1 MKRFML
7 LLAFLISVG
16 TSAFGQLV
24 KEVTLSSET
33 NLAAALQNEEL
44 EKITTLKITGPL
56 TEADFATMKDDMPV
70 LQVLDMSGVTALPKQ
85 GDYQTIPARALE
97 KNATIQKVIMPV
109 CLESVGVNAFSECA
123 NLFEVDFSLASQLKW
138 LDGFYNCRN
147 LQSLDLSEKQCLQG
161 ISNSA
166 FSTCISLKTV
176 NLSNCSALTKIESSA
191 FMNCYALKT
200 VDLSNCTLLEEIGTQ
215 AFLSCE
221 ILNQIELT
229 GCSALQKIGNMAFQ
243 DCFQLS
249 HFDFEVLTQ
258 LSSIGNGAFYG
269 TALAGDITLGSSI
282 NQLGEFAFYSCDQ
295 ITSIDFSN
303 STIEAVL
310 MNTFSGCTAL
320 QKVDFTGCTSLRTLN
335 KGAFSDCTSLKEIV
349 IDNSSYKC
357 EDGVLY
363 VGDKATIIMYL
374 SGKDDAD
381 FTIPESVVTI
391 QAGSFWGVSSEL
403 KSLAI
408 PATVRSIE
416 PNAFN
421 GFSRKT
427 VHVLSEQPL
436 PLAGDIGLTGAL
448 VYVPQGKLGDYK
460 NAEVWK
466 TYSLIEM
473 GAEGTTVE
481 LTSAGTLASKLT
493 GVDLSTIQEL
503 KVSGPMNASD
513 FEVIKQMTLLTK
525 VDLSEASM
533 AEYKLPS
540 EAFSGLSYLK
550 EVNLPDNI
558 TEIGSNA
565 FSNLPCLATV
575 NMPSALVIIN
585 SYAFAYCSQLEGID
599 LSSLTH
605 LRVIGSYAFRSCS
618 AIPTALNLPNSLE
631 SIYDNAFSGTRVSSV
646 FFSNTV
652 LSSIGFSAFKDCL
665 ITDDLSFP
673 ATLSSIGNNAFDAAT
688 PSSIK
693 LKSPNMVSL
702 GGTDVFKAAKETACK
717 VNVPK
722 GLGATYKADTYWS
735 PFGNNIEEYGHLVT
749 ATTNNSDYGTVSGGG
764 AYETG
769 EQVTLTATLE
779 HEGNWGYDKKF
790 VWLFS
795 GWYEGES
802 KVSDNLTMEFAA
814 AADRSLIATYN
825 EVRFLTN
832 KNYDFDT
839 RVLFKKSQTTNSVT
853 VSCDL
858 TNVEDCVFAGWYE
871 NDELITTS
879 SEITIS
885 AKANI
890 YSRTITA
897 RIVDSFAPIRGLIDD
912 SNKIDGQ
919 DVYVDGPI
927 TVEGTK
933 TWKPNSLKFVWGYN
947 PSLLVNSP
955 MEVNKVNVYTDD
967 MYLHTQNHTG
977 WLFMCFPYKLK
988 VTDILQR
995 SGEDGQIVVREYD
1008 GNARATNGMGESW
1021 KQLGVDAT
1029 MEANKGYIFRS
1040 NRVEGYEFNSSIDDM
1055 NKLFNRQAV
1064 TIPLPAHPSTVSA
1077 NANWNL
1083 VGNPFPC
1090 YFSVEQLFTD
1100 GLDGTVTV
1108 WSDDIQN
1115 YEYYTQDD
1123 EGVYLAPLTAF
1134 FIQHSGSTSS
1144 VTFKPEG
1151 RVATLPNTRAALAD
1165 LRSDMGRE
1173 VINLQLANDSLSDK
1187 TRVVFNEAASTDY
1200 ELGKDAAKFSSMNNN
1215 APSLYSLDAQNQ
1227 QLAINERPVGNGLVR
1242 LGCYIGVKGSYTLS
1256 AKEALVS
1263 DLYLYDTETGASC
1276 NLRETSYTFTAEAGV
1291 CNNRFELR
1299 TSLKGTGVEA
1309 IEGFSW
1315 QVTGDQ
1321 LQLNGLPVG
1330 ATVSLFDANGR
1341 MRFTGDATTAAAGI
1355 ALPQNGIYYLIIR
1368 TAEGVS
1374 STVSIKR

>member
-16 TSAFGQLV
+16 TSVWGQE
-24 KEVTLSSET
+24 KPSTSREVDLTVTEGQGET
-33 NLAAALQNEEL
+33 GTQGRTLAAALGDEANS
-44 EKITTLKITGPL
+44 ITELKIIGPL
-56 TEADFATMKDDMPV
+56 TAEDIATLKNMAR
-70 LQVLDMSGVTALPKQ
+70 LQVLDMSGVTELLNTEISWYDNEFSQNVTYKS
-85 GDYQTIPARALE
+85 IPQEAFQNKL
-97 KNATIQKVIMPV
+97 TLQKVILPACAEV
-109 CLESVGVNAFSECA
+109 IGSAAFKGC
-123 NLFEVDFSLASQLKW
+123 SQLIEIEFATNNNLKYI
-138 LDGFYNCRN
+138 LSEAFKQCSSLRSVDLSDCSNIIGIRPVAFYNCTN
-147 LQSLDLSEKQCLQG
+147 LIDVNLSGCTSLTSIG
-161 ISNSA
+161 YSA
-166 FSTCISLKTV
+166 FSNCSSLQTIDMSSCTSLLIIGQSAFSSCSLLTTISLT
-176 NLSNCSALTKIESSA
+176 NCT
-191 FMNCYALKT
+191 ALKT
-200 VDLSNCTLLEEIGTQ
+200 IDGYAFSHTSKLNAFDFTALTALETIGRY
-215 AFLSCE
+215 
-221 ILNQIELT
+221 
-229 GCSALQKIGNMAFQ
+229 AFQ
-243 DCFQLS
+243 AS
-249 HFDFEVLTQ
+249 G
-258 LSSIGNGAFYG
+258 LSSEVV
-269 TALAGDITLGSSI
+269 LGSSI
-282 NQLGEFAFYSCDQ
+282 KEIGEYAFANSQQLINVSFAENSRLTTLSAYSLADCSALR
-295 ITSIDFSN
+295 TVDFSN
-303 STIEAVL
+303 CTTLGTI
-310 MNTFSGCTAL
+310 GD
-320 QKVDFTGCTSLRTLN
+320 Q
-335 KGAFSDCTSLKEIV
+335 AFSNCYSLQSIL
-349 IDNSSYKC
+349 IDNNWFKSQ
-357 EDGVLY
+357 DGVLFVSDMASLLVY
-363 VGDKATIIMYL
+363 PYAKEGSSY
-374 SGKDDAD
+374 
-381 FTIPESVVTI
+381 TIPSGVQTIFSGAFNLSTSTGDGTPYPTTPKLCELIIPTSVLSI
-391 QAGSFWGVSSEL
+391 QSNAFSGFYG
-403 KSLAI
+403 K
-408 PATVRSIE
+408 TVRILAESPI
-416 PNAFN
+416 
-421 GFSRKT
+421 G
-427 VHVLSEQPL
+427 LSN
-436 PLAGDIGLTGAL
+436 DIGLRGAL
-448 VYVPQGKLGDYK
+448 VYVPKGSLTTYKEAAIWKDY
-460 NAEVWK
+460 
-466 TYSLIEM
+466 TLIET

-702 GGTDVFKAAKETACK
+702 GGTDVFKAAKETTCT
-717 VNVPK
+717 VYVPK
-722 GLGATYKADTYWS
+722 GLGETYKADTYWS
-735 PFGNNIEEYGHLVT
+735 PFRNNIEEYGHLVT
-749 ATTNNSDYGTVSGGG
+749 VTVNDDHGDSYGYATGGG
-764 AYETG
+764 AYEEG
-769 EQVTLTATLE
+769 ETVTLTASL
-779 HEGNWGYDKKF
+779 
-790 VWLFS
+790 
-795 GWYEGES
+795 YEYRNG
-802 KVSDNLTMEFAA
+802 L
-814 AADRSLIATYN
+814 
-825 EVRFLTN
+825 
-832 KNYDFDT
+832 
-839 RVLFKKSQTTNSVT
+839 
-853 VSCDL
+853 
-858 TNVEDCVFAGWYE
+858 FAGWFE
-871 NDELITTS
+871 NNQKLSGESTYSFTMGDTDRSIEARFSKDGYGIEGWSETVADPDKADGQTVMLWPYNSSLWVTGELDWNLKKFT
-879 SEITIS
+879 
-885 AKANI
+885 
-890 YSRTITA
+890 YSRGA
-897 RIVDSFAPIRGLIDD
+897 
-912 SNKIDGQ
+912 
-919 DVYVDGPI
+919 
-927 TVEGTK
+927 
-933 TWKPNSLKFVWGYN
+933 
-947 PSLLVNSP
+947 SLLVESP
-955 MEVNKVNVYTDD
+955 ITAEQINVQASMSGNQWY
-967 MYLHTQNHTG
+967 
-977 WLFMCFPYKLK
+977 FISFPYDLK
-988 VTDILQR
+988 FSDIVLEQ
-995 SGEDGQIVVREYD
+995 DHQFVVREYD
-1008 GNARATNGMGESW
+1008 GAARAANGMGASW
-1021 KQLGVDAT
+1021 RQLSTDAT
-1029 MEANKGYIFRS
+1029 MKANKGYIIQFAQ
-1040 NRVEGYEFNSSIDDM
+1040 SSGFDSYNAASGM
-1055 NKLFNRQAV
+1055 EALFNRQAV
-1064 TIPLPAHPSTVSA
+1064 TIDLPAHTSTVPA
-1077 NANWNL
+1077 DANWNL

-1090 YFSVEQLFTD
+1090 YFSVKQLFDD
-1100 GLDGTVTV
+1100 GLNGTVTV
-1108 WSDDIQN
+1108 WSDQLQN

-1123 EGVYLAPLTAF
+1123 AGVYLAPLTAF

-1151 RVATLPNTRAALAD
+1151 RVAALPTTRAALAE

-1256 AKEALVS
+1256 AKEALAS

-1299 TSLKGTGVEA
+1299 TTLRGTGVEA
-1309 IEGFSW
+1309 IAGFSW
-1315 QVTGDQ
+1315 QVTGNQ

-1355 ALPQNGIYYLIIR
+1355 ALPQSGIYYLIIR

>member
-1 MKRFML
+1 MGVETLSNFDFTQL
-7 LLAFLISVG
+7 TALNSIG
-16 TSAFGQLV
+16 GSAFY
-24 KEVTLSSET
+24 
-33 NLAAALQNEEL
+33 
-44 EKITTLKITGPL
+44 
-56 TEADFATMKDDMPV
+56 D
-70 LQVLDMSGVTALPKQ
+70 
-85 GDYQTIPARALE
+85 
-97 KNATIQKVIMPV
+97 
-109 CLESVGVNAFSECA
+109 
-123 NLFEVDFSLASQLKW
+123 
-138 LDGFYNCRN
+138 
-147 LQSLDLSEKQCLQG
+147 
-161 ISNSA
+161 
-166 FSTCISLKTV
+166 
-176 NLSNCSALTKIESSA
+176 
-191 FMNCYALKT
+191 
-200 VDLSNCTLLEEIGTQ
+200 
-215 AFLSCE
+215 
-221 ILNQIELT
+221 
-229 GCSALQKIGNMAFQ
+229 
-243 DCFQLS
+243 
-249 HFDFEVLTQ
+249 
-258 LSSIGNGAFYG
+258 
-269 TALAGDITLGSSI
+269 TALAGEIKFASNI
-282 NQLGEFAFYSCDQ
+282 NLLGESAFYSCDD
-295 ITSIDFSN
+295 ITSINLSN
-303 STIEAVL
+303 SSIAVVSA
-310 MNTFSGCTAL
+310 NTFGDCGKL
-320 QKVDFTGCTSLRTLN
+320 QKVDFTGCTSLNTLN
-335 KGAFSDCTSLKEIV
+335 KDAFANCSALQAVVINNGFYTSEA
-349 IDNSSYKC
+349 
-357 EDGVLY
+357 GVLY
-363 VGDKATIIMYL
+363 VV
-374 SGKDDAD
+374 GKKILMLYPAGKSDAA
-381 FTIPESVVTI
+381 FTIPGTVSTI
-391 QAGSFWGVSSEL
+391 QTGAFTLFSKYASKPAMLSSL
-403 KSLAI
+403 TI
-408 PATVRSIE
+408 PASVKSIQ
-416 PNAFN
+416 PDAFS
-421 GFSRKT
+421 GFSGKT
-427 VHVLSEQPL
+427 VHVMSDLPIDLSN
-436 PLAGDIGLTGAL
+436 DIGLAGAL
-448 VYVPQGKLGDYK
+448 IYVPQGSLESYK

-466 TYSLIEM
+466 NYTLIET
-473 GAEGTTVE
+473 GAEGTSVVLET
-481 LTSAGTLASKLT
+481 AGSLGAKLT
-493 GVDLSTIQEL
+493 EKGVTLNTIQEL
-503 KVSGPMNASD
+503 TVTGPMNASD

-550 EVNLPDNI
+550 EVKLPDNI

-673 ATLSSIGNNAFDAAT
+673 ATLSSIGNNAFDAAI

-717 VNVPK
+717 VYVPK
-722 GLGATYKADTYWS
+722 GLGETYKADTYWS
-735 PFGNNIEEYGHLVT
+735 PFGNNIVEYGYLVT

-764 AYETG
+764 AYEAG
-769 EQVTLTATLE
+769 ETVTLTADPNNPSE
-779 HEGNWGYDKKF
+779 Y
-790 VWLFS
+790 
-795 GWYEGES
+795 
-802 KVSDNLTMEFAA
+802 AA
-814 AADRSLIATYN
+814 
-825 EVRFLTN
+825 FG
-832 KNYDFDT
+832 
-839 RVLFKKSQTTNSVT
+839 
-853 VSCDL
+853 
-858 TNVEDCVFAGWYE
+858 GWYE
-871 NDELITTS
+871 NNQRISSDLVYTFIMGTS
-879 SEITIS
+879 DRIIE
-885 AKANI
+885 
-890 YSRTITA
+890 A
-897 RIVDSFAPIRGLIDD
+897 RFYWNGADDWWEERVVDD
-912 SNKIDGQ
+912 SNKIDGLNISASRLTVNGELPWALNSF
-919 DVYVDGPI
+919 VYKWPFHSYI
-927 TVEGTK
+927 
-933 TWKPNSLKFVWGYN
+933 
-947 PSLLVNSP
+947 LVNSP
-955 MEVNKVNVYTDD
+955 MSATTIEVKAHPEELCV
-967 MYLHTQNHTG
+967 G
-977 WLFMCFPYKLK
+977 WNFISLPYDVKIS
-988 VTDILQR
+988 DIGKPYESSQFVIR
-995 SGEDGQIVVREYD
+995 YYD
-1008 GNARATNGMGESW
+1008 GASRAADGMGGSW
-1021 KQLGVDAT
+1021 KQLG
-1029 MEANKGYIFRS
+1029 ANDVMKANQGYIMRTNGGS
-1040 NRVEGYEFNSSIDDM
+1040 PEDVWYTFNSSIDDM

-1064 TIPLPAHPSTVSA
+1064 TIPLPAHASNVPA
-1077 NANWNL
+1077 DANWNL

-1151 RVATLPNTRAALAD
+1151 RVATLPNTRAAVAD
-1165 LRSDMGRE
+1165 LRSDAGRE
-1173 VINLQLANDSLSDK
+1173 VINLLLANDSLSDK

-1215 APSLYSLDAQNQ
+1215 APSLYTLDAQNQ

-1256 AKEALVS
+1256 AKEALAS

-1299 TSLKGTGVEA
+1299 TSLKGTGVEP

-1315 QVTGDQ
+1315 QVAGDQ

-1355 ALPQNGIYYLIIR
+1355 ALPQSGIYYLIIR